1 MTEPEPRW
9 HIPMST
15 EERRFYDL
23 DRVHEREDDHPE
35 WFVGE
40 LIEEVRDVVE
50 GREVPGHPAS

>member
-1 MTEPEPRW
+1 
-9 HIPMST
+9 MST